1 MITTTL
7 SLDQILALSV
17 EIEGNEK
24 LKGLMS
30 HKLPFKTK
38 YHLNELLNTI
48 KPSVDFVREESDKMV
63 KEMGTEENGNIYIK
77 ETSPEFKVYWD
88 KMQEIT
94 SVTKEISHYPFTFDD
109 FSTCELD
116 GYFRHIF
123 LLIKS

>member
-17 EIEGNEK
+17 ELEGNQH

-30 HKLPFKTK
+30 YKLPFKTK
-38 YHLNELLNTI
+38 YHLNQLLNTI
-48 KPSVDFVREESDKMV
+48 NPMVEFVKAESDKLV
-63 KEMGTEENGNIYIK
+63 KEMGTIENDNLFIK
-77 ETSPEFKVYWD
+77 ETSPEFKIYWE

-94 SVTKEISHYPFTFDD
+94 SVTQEISHYPFTFDD

>member
-24 LKGLMS
+24 FKGLMS

-48 KPSVDFVREESDKMV
+48 KPTIDFVKAESDKMV

-77 ETSPEFKVYWD
+77 ETSPEFKLYWE

-109 FSTCELD
+109 FGTSELD